1 MNPLL
6 PLLLAVAFAPASTD
20 AASAVTAEKALHAV
34 IYKAYDTC
42 RKERLAS
49 ATCAIR
55 ADRAGRNFTL
65 AHPPERK

>member
-1 MNPLL
+1 MVNPL
-6 PLLLAVAFAPASTD
+6 PLLLALTFAPAFAD
-20 AASAVTAEKALHAV
+20 APEKALHAV

-42 RKERLAS
+42 LKERLAS